1 MRIELDRAAAA
12 VAVVIPSY
20 RAGATIG
27 AVLAAIPP
35 LVGRIYV
42 VDDGCPDES
51 GARAL
56 RECRDPRLHVLHNGR
71 NRGVGGA
78 MKAGYAA
85 ALAGGAGIV
94 VKLDADGQMDPR
106 HIARLIAPILAGDA
120 DYAKGNRF
128 APASA
133 MPGEARRGT
142 CAMPARRRLANGLL
156 SILHGAATGYWS
168 VSDPANGYTAIR
180 ADALARLG
188 AEALADCYF
197 FETDMLFRLNLIG
210 ARVSDV
216 PLPAFYPGGG
226 SSLRFRRVAPRFA
239 ALIARRTVQRLGARR
254 RRPAAPLEPAART
267 A

>member
-1 MRIELDRAAAA
+1 MSLEQVRRPVA

-27 AVLAAIPP
+27 AVLGAIPAD
-35 LVGRIYV
+35 VRSIYV
-42 VDDGCPDES
+42 VDDGCPDAT
-51 GARAL
+51 GVRAL
-56 RECRDPRLHVLHNGR
+56 RECDDPRLAVLHTGR
-71 NRGVGGA
+71 NLGVGGA
-78 MKAGYAA
+78 MKQGYRR
-85 ALAGGAGIV
+85 ALAEGADII

-106 HIARLIAPILAGDA
+106 DIPRLIAPILEGRA

-133 MPGEARRGT
+133 MPVGGRR
-142 CAMPARRRLANGLL
+142 ASEEMPARRRFANGLL

-188 AEALADCYF
+188 KEALADCYF
-197 FETDMLFRLNLIG
+197 FETDMLFRLNLIA
-210 ARVSDV
+210 ARVVDV

-226 SSLRFRRVAPRFA
+226 SSLRLRRTAPRFA
-239 ALIARRTVQRLGARR
+239 ALMARRTLERRRAKRLGGLTPREL
-254 RRPAAPLEPAART
+254 PAGVR
-267 A
+267 